1 MAGKCPK
8 CERRVE
14 EARLEH
20 MNISDGTLRIRAFS
34 ASCPYCSTT
43 MGVIVD
49 PRVNDENVG
58 EVLSILKR
66 NRL

>member
-1 MAGKCPK
+1 
-8 CERRVE
+8 
-14 EARLEH
+14 